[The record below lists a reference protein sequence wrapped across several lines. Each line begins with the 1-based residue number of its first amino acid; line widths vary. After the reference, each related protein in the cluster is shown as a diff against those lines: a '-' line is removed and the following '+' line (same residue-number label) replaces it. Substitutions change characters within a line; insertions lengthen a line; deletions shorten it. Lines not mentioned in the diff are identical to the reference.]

1 MMKMTMGRGEGGT
14 MGSLQLFFG
23 CACLCAQLLVA
34 RSFVGLD
41 YTAAPHSSSS
51 AAATAAT
58 VSTSSSA
65 AAASSEAPAA
75 APSQSSP
82 SSASRTSTATASAA
96 SAGAAASSSASSESS
111 STSLS
116 NAGGD
121 GISGDSLMVTMAMEF
136 TVSAELRDRLAADA
150 SELIAAQLA
159 VSCPSSSSTTTSS
172 SAALSSAAS
181 SAAAASAASL
191 SSAAASAAASSA
203 ASSSAAAASSTTSLS
218 SAAAASSTTASSAAA
233 SSSASAAASS
243 AAASAASS
251 YVWRSPLAGT
261 ALLHDLTGEPALGE
275 GRNGSTPGL
284 DLDLSF
290 PRHEVDAACGPRGS
304 GLLARDVARHLR
316 RWARG
321 ARGREPPIALRLGV
335 SLLAAGPIGSQPST
349 VLRVSLPAL
358 WCDFEDQCRWEVSGE
373 IPDWIVNSS
382 DTNSGSGHFLTLSP
396 ASHHHHHQ
404 WPEDGDAG
412 IDGGEDPRA
421 VPVPGGFEAR
431 HGDHAVLAR
440 SPALGF
446 AARGCRFCA
455 GVAARRLGATRD
467 GPSWDLRV
475 SVYGPSNARVIA
487 FANLTLGE
495 ERVTDGWH
503 WRRVCVSVG
512 RLEASS
518 RLSLS
523 SRGSPR
529 TALALDDLG
538 LIDCQPDNR
547 ADRRCGATRDVPGG
561 DGFPLCAPEPQDEH
575 PAAAGRR
582 AARREEKAANFEFLE
597 KRPSLNTEDIVI
609 AKRDHI
615 PDPSALGDPL
625 SRGPGGEDA
634 LQHWL
639 FTSCGASGARGPTQA
654 QCNNAYRN
662 KNHSVLVGGA
672 RLRGVQAWRV
682 PSTKKYQI
690 SAYGAAGG
698 SGGKNSNQRSH
709 GVFIAAIFTL
719 YQDEVLHLLV
729 GQQGEDACPSTVED
743 IQEICLGESDRIE
756 EEHRTNGSVSWW
768 AGGGG
773 GGGGATFV
781 FRMQEGVPV
790 PLLVAAGGGGNAY
803 LGNREGAVEERYERD
818 PSVRPASGH
827 TGAAGGGGGWND
839 TAVAPHSG
847 RSLVEGAAGGCGC
860 AQATRA
866 WGWATSGGF
875 GGGGGACT
883 SGGGGGGY
891 IGGDA
896 DAGNGMFSDG
906 QDGVSFVSSLG
917 ELYTFPLAVTES
929 HGEVFVREHVDC
941 QRCESGECRRDDATG
956 GLVCLCPAGTALA
969 PDGVRCLDMVTGI
982 PEGHLSLPLV
992 LAVATVVTAVIL
1004 ALACTGILI
1013 AYRRKQR
1020 QLRAFRLELLSPEY
1034 NLSKVRASTIMTDYN
1049 PNYCHAGREPH
1060 GAATVGSAGALS
1072 ELKEVPRRNIDLVRA
1087 LGHGAF
1093 GEVYEGH
1100 VTGNPGDQSPLKVAV
1115 KTLPEICSEQ
1125 DELDF
1130 LMEALIISKFS
1141 HGNIVRC
1148 VGVSL
1153 QRLPRFIL
1161 LELMAGG
1168 DLKSFL
1174 REARTAC
1181 LPGGASLCTLE
1192 LLQMARDIAQG
1203 CCYLE
1208 ESHFIH
1214 RDIAARNCLLTCKG
1228 PDRVAKIGD
1237 FGMARDIYRASYYR
1251 KGGRAMLPVK
1261 WMPPEAF
1268 LEGIFTSKTDTW
1280 SFGVLLWEIFSLGFM
1295 PYPSRSNQEVME
1307 FVMGGGRMDPPGS
1320 CPGPVY
1326 RIMTQC
1332 WQQRPEDRPNFAS
1345 ILERIEYCTQDPDV
1359 INSPLPMELLH
1370 VPRDA
1375 PAGRPSGPTEP
1386 LLPRR
1391 PLGAPAPRPDPAG
1404 GSRRRPRGMQPTGFY
1419 LRDAGADV
1427 SGVGAATA
1435 APSSSDDDESS
1446 TAFLGCE
1453 REAEGPRRPPR
1464 HSCNEYTEMGA
1475 WCQPAP
1481 PAPPAHPG
1489 VGAAAT
1495 ATAAVVSTGKLTKS
1509 HSTSL
1514 WNPTY
1519 GSCVRE
1525 KPERASTARGCGA
1538 AAGGGSEPSDA
1549 QRLPRP
1555 AREDSGIGGCAAPAL
1570 ADRRRPGSPGR
1581 DGSDAETSDSP
1592 ASPASPASPSSSPSS
1607 SSSSLSSRAT
1617 AVDEP
1622 LQPFLAAGH

>member
-51 AAATAAT
+51 AAATA

-65 AAASSEAPAA
+65 AVASSEAPAA

-82 SSASRTSTATASAA
+82 SSASRTSTAAASAA

-191 SSAAASAAASSA
+191 SSAAASAAVSSA
-203 ASSSAAAASSTTSLS
+203 ASSSAAAASSTTSL

-597 KRPSLNTEDIVI
+597 KRPSLNTEEPSRLISRDSLCRSAESLADIVI

-827 TGAAGGGGGWND
+827 TGAAG
-839 TAVAPHSG
+839 
-847 RSLVEGAAGGCGC
+847 
-860 AQATRA
+860 
-866 WGWATSGGF
+866 
-875 GGGGGACT
+875 
-883 SGGGGGGY
+883 
-891 IGGDA
+891 
-896 DAGNGMFSDG
+896 
-906 QDGVSFVSSLG
+906 
-917 ELYTFPLAVTES
+917 
-929 HGEVFVREHVDC
+929 
-941 QRCESGECRRDDATG
+941 
-956 GLVCLCPAGTALA
+956 
-969 PDGVRCLDMVTGI
+969 
-982 PEGHLSLPLV
+982 
-992 LAVATVVTAVIL
+992 
-1004 ALACTGILI
+1004 
-1013 AYRRKQR
+1013 
-1020 QLRAFRLELLSPEY
+1020 
-1034 NLSKVRASTIMTDYN
+1034 
-1049 PNYCHAGREPH
+1049 
-1060 GAATVGSAGALS
+1060 
-1072 ELKEVPRRNIDLVRA
+1072 
-1087 LGHGAF
+1087 
-1093 GEVYEGH
+1093 
-1100 VTGNPGDQSPLKVAV
+1100 
-1115 KTLPEICSEQ
+1115 
-1125 DELDF
+1125 
-1130 LMEALIISKFS
+1130 
-1141 HGNIVRC
+1141 
-1148 VGVSL
+1148 
-1153 QRLPRFIL
+1153 
-1161 LELMAGG
+1161 
-1168 DLKSFL
+1168 
-1174 REARTAC
+1174 
-1181 LPGGASLCTLE
+1181 
-1192 LLQMARDIAQG
+1192 
-1203 CCYLE
+1203 
-1208 ESHFIH
+1208 
-1214 RDIAARNCLLTCKG
+1214 
-1228 PDRVAKIGD
+1228 
-1237 FGMARDIYRASYYR
+1237 
-1251 KGGRAMLPVK
+1251 
-1261 WMPPEAF
+1261 
-1268 LEGIFTSKTDTW
+1268 
-1280 SFGVLLWEIFSLGFM
+1280 
-1295 PYPSRSNQEVME
+1295 
-1307 FVMGGGRMDPPGS
+1307 
-1320 CPGPVY
+1320 
-1326 RIMTQC
+1326 
-1332 WQQRPEDRPNFAS
+1332 
-1345 ILERIEYCTQDPDV
+1345 
-1359 INSPLPMELLH
+1359 
-1370 VPRDA
+1370 
-1375 PAGRPSGPTEP
+1375 
-1386 LLPRR
+1386 
-1391 PLGAPAPRPDPAG
+1391 
-1404 GSRRRPRGMQPTGFY
+1404 
-1419 LRDAGADV
+1419 
-1427 SGVGAATA
+1427 
-1435 APSSSDDDESS
+1435 
-1446 TAFLGCE
+1446 
-1453 REAEGPRRPPR
+1453 
-1464 HSCNEYTEMGA
+1464 
-1475 WCQPAP
+1475 
-1481 PAPPAHPG
+1481 
-1489 VGAAAT
+1489 
-1495 ATAAVVSTGKLTKS
+1495 
-1509 HSTSL
+1509 
-1514 WNPTY
+1514 
-1519 GSCVRE
+1519 
-1525 KPERASTARGCGA
+1525 
-1538 AAGGGSEPSDA
+1538 
-1549 QRLPRP
+1549 
-1555 AREDSGIGGCAAPAL
+1555 
-1570 ADRRRPGSPGR
+1570 
-1581 DGSDAETSDSP
+1581 
-1592 ASPASPASPSSSPSS
+1592 
-1607 SSSSLSSRAT
+1607 
-1617 AVDEP
+1617 
-1622 LQPFLAAGH
+1622 